1 MRRIE
6 DGSHL
11 PRPGLC
17 QPVFPAPTEDEVL
30 PEDLDDRTLA
40 YVEHAKT
47 VFDRIGRISG
57 QLSGLLILA
66 ASGARSAQG
75 HPMFALIGEAEAG
88 LAEEMAAL
96 RPTGPALHHHRH
108 LSLAARAVARAVEIA
123 GQGLHRWDAA
133 MMDAMTAALRRAN
146 QHLHWAT
153 AALPGFAV
161 VDLRQACCA
170 MHRQI

>member
-17 QPVFPAPTEDEVL
+17 QPVSSGPQTEAMPA
-30 PEDLDDRTLA
+30 DLDDRTLD
-40 YVEHAKT
+40 YVLQARP

-66 ASGARSAQG
+66 ATGARSAQG
-75 HPMFALIGEAEAG
+75 HPMFALIQEAEAG
-88 LAEEMAAL
+88 LADEMASL
-96 RPTGPALHHHRH
+96 HPTGAAGHHHRH
-108 LSLAARAVARAVEIA
+108 LCLAVRAVSRAVTVA
-123 GQGLHRWDAA
+123 RQGLHVWDEA
-133 MMDAMTAALRRAN
+133 MMDEMTAALRRAN
-146 QHLHWAT
+146 QELQWAT

-170 MHRQI
+170 MHMRS